1 MRSPEAVEA
10 DWSAYI
16 VVAVLDSTRL
26 PTSRRRRMVMAVACL
41 PLTPVRSPRL
51 ARCQR
56 RFGADC
62 TSTVGAPESM
72 RHGPIEMGGA
82 LTVISGD
89 ARCSFCVFDPIG

>member
-26 PTSRRRRMVMAVACL
+26 PTSPRGRMVMAVACL
-41 PLTPVRSPRL
+41 PLTPVPPSPL

-56 RFGADC
+56 RFGAEC
-62 TSTVGAPESM
+62 MSTVGAPESM
-72 RHGPIEMGGA
+72 GHTPIEMGGA

-89 ARCSFCVFDPIG
+89 ARCSCCISDPID